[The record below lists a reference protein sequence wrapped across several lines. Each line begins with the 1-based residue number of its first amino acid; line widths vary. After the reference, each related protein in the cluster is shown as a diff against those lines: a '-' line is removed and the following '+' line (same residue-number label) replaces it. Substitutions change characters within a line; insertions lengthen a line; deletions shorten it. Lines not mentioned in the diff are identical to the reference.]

1 MIHDAK
7 VEVTCDARC
16 CDGSEYVDL
25 HWVYDD
31 YSGFNGHYD
40 SSDSVI
46 EDALEDLDW
55 VISDG
60 KHFCCKDCFE
70 NSKS

>member
-7 VEVTCDARC
+7 VEVTCDARN

-25 HWVYDD
+25 VWVYSD
-31 YSGFNGHYD
+31 YSGNNGYYD

-55 VISDG
+55 VIYDG

-70 NSKS
+70 DSKP